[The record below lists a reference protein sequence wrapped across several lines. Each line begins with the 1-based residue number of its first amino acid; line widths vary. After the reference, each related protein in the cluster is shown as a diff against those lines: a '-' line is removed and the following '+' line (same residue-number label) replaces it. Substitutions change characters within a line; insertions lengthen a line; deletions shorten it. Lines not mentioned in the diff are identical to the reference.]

1 MHALK
6 LLLLLLLLLSL
17 VGCNSRDSFGSKA
30 GGTVYLDRTNDSLY
44 TIKHAIN
51 DTVVS
56 AWELR
61 YPVYQFDYGDLD
73 GDGENEICV
82 GVIKTTKYDTV
93 SRKRLFIFR
102 LFDGRLIRPRWL
114 GSRVGF
120 QLENFYV
127 CRDSQPAV
135 VITTEIKHDSTVC
148 LQYHLG
154 GFGLQFD
161 KYLEQ

>member
-6 LLLLLLLLLSL
+6 LLLLLFLLLLQ

-82 GVIKTTKYDTV
+82 GVIKPTKYDTV

-102 LFDGRLIRPRWL
+102 LFDGRLIRPRWF

-120 QLENFYV
+120 QLENFYA

>member
-1 MHALK
+1 MYPIK
-6 LLLLLLLLLSL
+6 LLLLLLIPLFL
-17 VGCNSRDSFGSKA
+17 VGCNNSATFRSRA
-30 GGTVYLDRTNDSLY
+30 GGIVYLDRSNDSLY

-82 GVIKTTKYDTV
+82 GVIKPTKYDTV
-93 SRKRLFIFR
+93 SRKRLFIFK
-102 LFDGRLIRPRWL
+102 LYDGRLIRPRWL

-127 CRDSQPAV
+127 CRDSSPAV
-135 VITTEIKHDSTVC
+135 VITTEIKHDTTVR